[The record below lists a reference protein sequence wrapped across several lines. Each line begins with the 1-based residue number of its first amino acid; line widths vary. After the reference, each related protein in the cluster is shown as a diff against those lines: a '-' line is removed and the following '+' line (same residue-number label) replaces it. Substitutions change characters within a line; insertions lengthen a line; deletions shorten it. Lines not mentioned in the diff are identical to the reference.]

1 MEMYK
6 YGSRI
11 TKWEPLSVP
20 ATVQVSGAR
29 HSSEPA
35 VIPNLYSRNSVQKDS
50 RCLHDS
56 YIVET

>member
-11 TKWEPLSVP
+11 PKWEPLSIP

-35 VIPNLYSRNSVQKDS
+35 VIDRSRT
-50 RCLHDS
+50 
-56 YIVET
+56 YILVILFKSIVDVWMTHT